1 MTGGRPERPH
11 HDGSPLYVA
20 PGTPRLVD
28 RVPVRRGASGAGL
41 HLPGDGPAV
50 GVWRLA

>member
-1 MTGGRPERPH
+1 VTGGRPERPH

-20 PGTPRLVD
+20 TGTPRLGD
-28 RVPVRRGASGAGL
+28 RVPVRLRVPA
-41 HLPGDGPAV
+41 GDGPAV